1 MRSKLKGLIEALN
14 RERHGITGLETA
26 IILIAFVVVASVF
39 AYTVLSSGVFASQKA
54 QEAIYEGLES
64 SGSIMAIKGVIVA
77 GGNTSS
83 NSVTSLILTVGSP
96 LEGEAIFVDLTNPT
110 DGNSD
115 YLPDS
120 TSRHVMTIQA
130 RTKNEVVHDVMWTAT
145 QKGGGDGDQILEAGE
160 KFEIIVDLRGLNS
173 PILAYQTVTFEMKPS
188 RGAVLI
194 IQKTIPGVIDPIMIL
209 H

>member
-1 MRSKLKGLIEALN
+1 MRSKLKGLIEDLN

-64 SGSIMAIKGVIVA
+64 SGSIMAIKGVVVA

-96 LEGEAIFVDLTNPT
+96 LEGEAIYVDLTNPT
-110 DGNSD
+110 EGSG

-120 TSRHVMTIQA
+120 TSSHVMTIQA
-130 RTKNEVVHDVMWTAT
+130 RTKNDVVHDLMWRAT
-145 QKGGGDGDQILEAGE
+145 QKGRGDGDQILEAGE

-173 PILAYQTVTFEMKPS
+173 PILAYDTVTFEFKPS
-188 RGAVLI
+188 RGAVVV

>member
-1 MRSKLKGLIEALN
+1 MRSKLKGLIEDLN

-64 SGSIMAIKGVIVA
+64 SGSIMAIKGVVVA

>member
-1 MRSKLKGLIEALN
+1 MRSKLKGLIEDLN

-64 SGSIMAIKGVIVA
+64 SGSIMAIKGVVVA

-83 NSVTSLILTVGSP
+83 NRVQSLILTVGSP
-96 LEGEAIFVDLTNPT
+96 LEGEAIYVDLTEPT

-120 TSRHVMTIQA
+120 TSRHVMTIQVRSRNA
-130 RTKNEVVHDVMWTAT
+130 IAHDVMFTAT
-145 QKGGGDGDQILEAGE
+145 QKGRGDGDQILEAGE
-160 KFEIIVDLRGLNS
+160 KFEIIVDLRGLTA
-173 PILAYQTVTFEMKPS
+173 PIRPYDTVTFEFKPS
-188 RGAVLI
+188 RGAVVV
-194 IQKTIPGVIDPIMIL
+194 IQKTIPGVIDPTMIL

>member
-1 MRSKLKGLIEALN
+1 MRSKLKGLIEDLN

-64 SGSIMAIKGVIVA
+64 SGSIMAIKGVIIA
-77 GGNTSS
+77 GGNTST
-83 NSVTSLILTVGSP
+83 NSVISLTLTVGSP
-96 LEGEAIFVDLTNPT
+96 LEGEAIYVDLTNPT

-120 TSRHVMTIQA
+120 ASRHVMTIQV

-145 QKGGGDGDQILEAGE
+145 QMGRGDGDQILEAGE
-160 KFEIIVDLRGLNS
+160 KFEIIADLRGLNS
-173 PILAYQTVTFEMKPS
+173 LILGYQTVTFEMKPS
-188 RGAVLI
+188 RGAVLVI
-194 IQKTIPGVIDPIMIL
+194 EKTIPGVIDPIMIL